1 MKILSVDDSA
11 MMRRIIS
18 GAVEVVGYECI
29 EACDGLEAL
38 DKLSQFHKE
47 IELILLDWNMP
58 NMDGM
63 TLLKK
68 LKETDNYKDIPVTM
82 VTTETERGKVAQ
94 AIKAGAINYVMK
106 PFSQEDL
113 ATKIMESLGKGF

>member
-18 GAVEVVGYECI
+18 GAIEVVGYECI
-29 EACDGLEAL
+29 EASDGLEAL
-38 DKLSQFHKE
+38 NKLSQFHKD

-58 NMDGM
+58 NMDGLS
-63 TLLKK
+63 LLHKI
-68 LKETDNYKDIPVTM
+68 KENDDYKDIPVTM
-82 VTTETERGKVAQ
+82 VTTESEKGKVAE

-113 ATKIMESLGKGF
+113 VTKIMESLGKGF